1 MLLQTVHSN
10 AHEATCV
17 LRSPRNAKV

>member
-1 MLLQTVHSN
+1 MLLQTVNSN